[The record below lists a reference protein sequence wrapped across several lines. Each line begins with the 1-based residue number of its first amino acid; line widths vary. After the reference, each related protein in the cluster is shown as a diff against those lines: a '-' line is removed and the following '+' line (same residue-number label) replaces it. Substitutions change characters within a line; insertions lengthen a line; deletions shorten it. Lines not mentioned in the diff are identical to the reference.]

1 MSKDYVVV
9 TAISQF
15 RMRYVM
21 HKDDLQ
27 KLNTDAEV
35 NPIEWAEDTVT
46 CDDIEDF
53 SQEHLGQHIVDSRM
67 VDEDEMLEIFD
78 RDNDYLRG
86 WDRGY
91 KIEWTRKLI
100 ELGKDE

>member
-9 TAISQF
+9 TAVSQF

-27 KLNTDAEV
+27 KLNTEAEV
-35 NPIEWAEDTVT
+35 NPIEWAEDTVISEEI
-46 CDDIEDF
+46 DDF
-53 SQEHLGQHIVDSRM
+53 SQEHLGQIVLDSRM

-78 RDNDYLRG
+78 RDNDYLKG
-86 WDRGY
+86 WDRDY
-91 KIEWTRKLI
+91 KIRWVRNFLQK
-100 ELGKDE
+100 G